1 MSVLSF
7 ENRGGGGN
15 GNGWNYSDPN
25 KDGYM
30 TSLQGTVVE
39 IKEVAKTKFNS
50 NEIDCWEDG
59 KPKLNICLTIQG
71 QSGRELDWIFGP
83 GGVTKPTAAMAAC
96 RAALQAAGLP
106 AQSIAEL
113 GGKFISVATQEPPQG
128 FAYGAQNP
136 RPWAVQILGEGQVPF
151 RGVKEYQAQPAPQ
164 QPVAQPAPVVQP
176 QPMAQPVAQAPVVQ
190 PQPVAQPAQVQES
203 PYYDQDIPF

>member
-7 ENRGGGGN
+7 ENRGGGN

-25 KDGYM
+25 KADYF
-30 TSLQGTVVE
+30 TSIQGTVVE

-151 RGVKEYQAQPAPQ
+151 RGVKEYQAQQQAQPAPQ
-164 QPVAQPAPVVQP
+164 QVVQAPVAPAPMQPVAQP
-176 QPMAQPVAQAPVVQ
+176 MAQPQS
-190 PQPVAQPAQVQES
+190 VAQPAPVQES